1 MYVCTYAQSQENF
14 FPALWASVWYKNE
27 GGGGAGP
34 RIPALDPPLLYN

>member
-27 GGGGAGP
+27 GGGGGSPDPCP
-34 RIPALDPPLLYN
+34 RSAAVV